1 MKTLLLMRHA
11 KSTIDKKVT
20 DDRDRS
26 LSKRGEK
33 NAERMGELLKDEKM
47 IPDLILAS
55 NANRARQTAEL
66 VIEALKYKGDRC
78 FLNKL
83 YMAEL
88 EAYAQEIQRIS
99 DDANIVLLIG
109 HNPTLESLLQIM
121 IGKVISLPTG
131 SVAHVTLPI
140 DAWKDFQVQTQ
151 AELVTLWRPK
161 EL

>member
-88 EAYAQEIQRIS
+88 EAYVQEIQRIS

-121 IGKVISLPTG
+121 VGKVISLPTG